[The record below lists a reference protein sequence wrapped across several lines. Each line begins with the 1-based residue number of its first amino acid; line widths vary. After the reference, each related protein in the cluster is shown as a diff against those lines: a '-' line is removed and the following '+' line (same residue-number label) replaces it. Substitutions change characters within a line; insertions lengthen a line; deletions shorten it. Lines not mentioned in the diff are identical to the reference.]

1 MWRREGNAGD
11 RRTYSLRIT
20 PTGKEMLAEIAKIS
34 REHNESV
41 FAALTLKERDAL
53 TGLLQR
59 VADQQGLT
67 RGVHPGGLQPTPR
80 RDDTHRRDW
89 RD

>member
-1 MWRREGNAGD
+1 
-11 RRTYSLRIT
+11 
-20 PTGKEMLAEIAKIS
+20 MLAEIAKIS

-67 RGVHPGGLQPTPR
+67 RGVHPSYSRLGAET
-80 RDDTHRRDW
+80 THTGSAGETAPKRAHDAS
-89 RD
+89 